1 MNTKFLAVI
10 FLGMLTSCGSSLYK
24 KMESA
29 DFDLIITKYADTIDK
44 NDPEIN
50 YQVAEAFRQSN
61 RIQEAEPFYE
71 HAVEEGV
78 IEQDAYYYYA
88 KALKANQ
95 KYGKAQKMLE
105 RYLPRVTNQEVRALV
120 ENELANLTSVERLEK
135 EENYYRAKNLD
146 EINTEFA
153 DYGPVYINNYL
164 YFTSNRSSS
173 KIYKVT
179 GTPFLDLYRV
189 RSKGANIDQRTLE
202 KLSPMINAPDINEGS
217 LAVSADGLSIIFAKG
232 NDGKPTGNL
241 EVNLY
246 FTRYRNGQW
255 LQPRLIAINDPKS
268 WDSTPAL
275 SPDGNTLYF
284 SSTRPGGSGG
294 MDLYSA
300 KLNRRGRW
308 VDVRNLGPEINTP
321 GNEAYPHVSE
331 DGSLYFSSDGHPGF
345 GKIDIF
351 KATRQGGL
359 TKIENLGKPMNSS
372 ADDFAYFEFD
382 LQKGFFSSNRKGG
395 KGDDDIYTYVN
406 DDPDLKVVNYFLT
419 GTTLST
425 DDAGDTMAL
434 PNSKVLLVAKN
445 EAVLDESFADQN
457 GIFKFRVY
465 PEEEYYIIGEKTD
478 YFTTRSLFS
487 TKGQSV
493 KKDTLKE
500 FITNVEFNTKVF
512 LERIVLEKPIVLNN
526 IYYDLNKSEIRAD
539 AAVVLD
545 SLVMIMGDNPEIFVE
560 LGSHTD
566 DRASNDYNMELSWR
580 RARSA
585 VSYILTRGIDPAR
598 IVAKGYG
605 ESRLLLPNAL
615 TEEDHQVNRRTEFK
629 VLRYDPKSR
638 QDDLPPDEEL
648 DEYDRFFDNTGG

>member
-585 VSYILTRGIDPAR
+585 VSYMLTRGIDPAR

>member
-321 GNEAYPHVSE
+321 GNEAYPHVSK

-648 DEYDRFFDNTGG
+648 DEYDRFFDKTGG